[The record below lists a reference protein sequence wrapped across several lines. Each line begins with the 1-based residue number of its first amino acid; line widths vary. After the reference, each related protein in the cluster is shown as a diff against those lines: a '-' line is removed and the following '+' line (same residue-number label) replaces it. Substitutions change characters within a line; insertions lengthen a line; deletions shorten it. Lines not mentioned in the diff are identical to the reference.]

1 MKFSSTVDALSRENG
16 NLKKLALL
24 QAAGTLALGVL
35 ALLIYDKPTLVVERS
50 TRGMEIVSSTPLKR
64 SEDDVKKAMALMLK
78 ARLETNT
85 IAPEVFLSER
95 QMELR
100 NEEQRE
106 LKSRGIEQSILV
118 RTPLIENGQ
127 AIAEIDRVVRVGDI
141 RSAVKTKLAL
151 AFQEVAPN
159 ELNPYGLKLASLT
172 PMDTDAKSN
181 ASAEAVPGG
190 RPAQPAGASTR

>member
-16 NLKKLALL
+16 NLKRLAIL
-24 QAAGTLALGVL
+24 QAAGTLALGIL
-35 ALLIYDKPTLVVERS
+35 ALLLYDKPTVVIERS
-50 TRGMEIVSSTPLKR
+50 TRGLEIVSTTSLKR
-64 SEDDVKKAMALMLK
+64 TEDDVKQAMVLMLK
-78 ARLETNT
+78 ARLDANT

-118 RTPLIENGQ
+118 RTLNSDNGR
-127 AIAEIDRVVRVGDI
+127 ATAEIDRVVRVGDI

-159 ELNPYGLKLASLT
+159 ELNPYGLRLATLT
-172 PMDTDAKSN
+172 PIDSEIKPDQ
-181 ASAEAVPGG
+181 SAGVDPVSRPIQSPGT
-190 RPAQPAGASTR
+190 STR